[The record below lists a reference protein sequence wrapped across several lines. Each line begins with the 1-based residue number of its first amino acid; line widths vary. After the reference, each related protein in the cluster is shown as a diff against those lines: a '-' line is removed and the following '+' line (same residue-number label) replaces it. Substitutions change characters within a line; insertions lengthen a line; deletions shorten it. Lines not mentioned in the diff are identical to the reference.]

1 MPQQVEINIDL
12 TPVAKKVIKPDDI
25 IRAPLHIKPSKLD
38 ISKVKEKIEQSKSNK
53 DNGALVMKKLL
64 GMQRESPLDTTAKD
78 YIPEVDRNNDISI
91 FSIEDLALKGKDDS
105 VLSQKKALLNANQ
118 EIAANGGQR
127 PITSRRVSTL
137 VKRRILKHKKAL
149 LESQKH

>member
-1 MPQQVEINIDL
+1 
-12 TPVAKKVIKPDDI
+12 
-25 IRAPLHIKPSKLD
+25 
-38 ISKVKEKIEQSKSNK
+38 
-53 DNGALVMKKLL
+53 
-64 GMQRESPLDTTAKD
+64 MQRESPLDTAAKD

-91 FSIEDLALKGKDDS
+91 FSIEDLALKGRDYS
-105 VLSQKKALLNANQ
+105 VLSQKNITSPLAKQNL
-118 EIAANGGQR
+118 IANGNQR